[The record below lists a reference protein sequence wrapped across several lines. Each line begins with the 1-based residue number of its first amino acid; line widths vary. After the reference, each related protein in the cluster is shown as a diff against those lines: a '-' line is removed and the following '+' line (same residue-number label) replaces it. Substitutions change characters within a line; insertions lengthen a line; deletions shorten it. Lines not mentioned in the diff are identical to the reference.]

1 MGVIY
6 GSLNVDEKY
15 SKILEPNL
23 YYPSFFIDG
32 KTYTSK
38 YEDGPAGG
46 IFVHKLATSTATP
59 GTPGRDFSDEATSDT
74 LIPIVLNNNYQ
85 KSKKIYGVQA
95 AAVDIALANE
105 QLSIATQEVAEGMQL
120 SGLACL
126 VSEKGATAS
135 TTSALTTANIKKV
148 VLADRKVIVSNK
160 GRANVLAMSPASF
173 ATLLETVGSEFT
185 PVANEFANANG
196 QMGKWLGFDV
206 YEVPA
211 LAETNGVYY
220 NSAGSKVT
228 ASFGS
233 VDYIMYNHEA
243 VSIIPNFD
251 VARIVD
257 SENFNGAKAQV
268 ELNVGFKVT
277 SEKQVLVKTHS

>member
-1 MGVIY
+1 MSVIY
-6 GSLNVDEKY
+6 GNLNVDEKY
-15 SKILEPNL
+15 SGLLEPNL

-32 KTYTSK
+32 KTFTSK
-38 YEDGPAGG
+38 YETGPAGG

-74 LIPIVLNNNYQ
+74 LVPIVLNNNYQ

-95 AAVDIALANE
+95 SAVDIDLANE
-105 QLSIATQEVAEGMQL
+105 QLSIATQEVAEGMQI

-126 VSEKGATAS
+126 ATEAGATAS

-160 GRANVLAMSPASF
+160 GRADVLAMSPAAF
-173 ATLLETVGSEFT
+173 ATLLEATGAEFT
-185 PVANEFANANG
+185 PERNEFANANG

-220 NSAGSKVT
+220 NSAGSKTT
-228 ASFGS
+228 ASFSG

-243 VSIIPNFD
+243 LSIIPNFD

-277 SEKQVLVKTHS
+277 SPVQVLKKSHS

>member
-1 MGVIY
+1 MSVIY

-15 SKILEPNL
+15 SKLLEPNL

-32 KTYTSK
+32 KTFTSK

-46 IFVHKLATSTATP
+46 IYVHKLSTSATTP
-59 GTPGRDFSDEATSDT
+59 GTPGRDFVDEATSDT

-95 AAVDIALANE
+95 SAVAINLANE
-105 QLSIATQEVAEGMQL
+105 QLARATRENAEGMQL

-126 VSEKGATAS
+126 VKEAGVTAS
-135 TTSALTTANIKKV
+135 TASLTTANFKKTI
-148 VLADRKVIVSNK
+148 LADRKAIVEGK
-160 GRANVLAMSPASF
+160 GTADVLAMTPATF
-173 ATLLETVGSEFT
+173 AMLLEIAGSEYT
-185 PVANEFANANG
+185 PESNEYANRNG
-196 QMGKWLGFDV
+196 RIGKWLGFDV

-211 LAETNGVYY
+211 LSAASGSYY
-220 NSAGSKVT
+220 NSAGSLVT
-228 ASFGS
+228 ASFTTCS
-233 VDYIMYNHEA
+233 YIMYNHEA
-243 VSIIPNFD
+243 LSIVPNFE

-257 SENFNGAKAQV
+257 SENFNGSKAQV

-277 SEKQVLVKTHS
+277 SPEQVLVK